1 MDRRPCII
9 GAGMTGLAAAL
20 ASGVPTYESSVLPG
34 GICAS
39 YYVRPGENIRHRS
52 APTDG
57 DAYRFE
63 IGGGHWIWGADP
75 LTMQFIGSLTPLS
88 SYSRRAAVYLAEKDL
103 LVPYPIQY
111 HLGKLGPELAVKVL
125 LEIIQGQCD
134 TATAETLA
142 GWAQR
147 HFGPTLCDL
156 FFDPFHDR
164 YTAGLSQAVAPQ
176 DPAKSPV
183 ELPPVI
189 KGAFNSG
196 STDAGYNPTFFYP
209 RGGLDALARKFA
221 ERSSIHYGMQ
231 VVQIDAKD
239 RVLMFSDHSV
249 IAYSSL
255 VSTLPL
261 VRALELTN
269 TTVDEEHDPFTSVLV
284 LNIGARKGGRC
295 PSEHWIYVP
304 VSEAGFHRVG
314 FYSNVDPSFL
324 PSSAR
329 DGQEHVGIYVELARP
344 GGSVLSDVQVDHL
357 CRTVIKELQAWDW
370 IGETEVVSS
379 TWVETAYTW
388 TRPRSHWVSK
398 SLEALAKQ
406 DIHQVGR
413 YARWASQ
420 VKEQSIT
427 HSIRDG
433 LVAGALLKR
442 LGK

>member
-1 MDRRPCII
+1 MDRGPIVL

-20 ASGVPTYESSVLPG
+20 ASGLPVYESSVAPG

-39 YYVRPGENIRHRS
+39 YYVRPGENIRHHS
-52 APTDG
+52 PPADG
-57 DAYRFE
+57 EAYRFE

-75 LTMQFIGSLTPLS
+75 LILQLIGSLTPLR

-111 HLGKLGPELAVKVL
+111 HLGKLGSELAAQVL
-125 LEIIQGQCD
+125 LEIAQGQGN

-147 HFGPTLCDL
+147 HFGPTLCNL
-156 FFDPFHDR
+156 FFDPFHAR
-164 YTAGLSQAVAPQ
+164 YTAGLSQAIAPQ
-176 DPAKSPV
+176 DPAKSPA
-183 ELPPVI
+183 ELPLVT
-189 KGAFNSG
+189 KGASSSG
-196 STDAGYNPTFFYP
+196 SADAGYNPTFFYP

-221 ERSSIHYGMQ
+221 EGSSIHYGKQ
-231 VVQIDAKD
+231 VVQIDTKD
-239 RVLMFSDHSV
+239 RAVVFSDHSV
-249 IAYSSL
+249 MAYSSL

-261 VRALELTN
+261 VRALVLTN
-269 TTVDEEHDPFTSVLV
+269 TTVDEEPDPFTSILV

-304 VSEAGFHRVG
+304 LSESGFHRVG

-324 PSSAR
+324 PSSVR

-344 GGSVLSDVQVDHL
+344 GGSVLSDVQVDHI
-357 CRTVIKELQAWDW
+357 CRAVIKELRAWDW

-388 TRPRSHWVSK
+388 TRPGSRWVSK
-398 SLEALAKQ
+398 SLEALAKR

-413 YARWASQ
+413 FARWASQ
-420 VKEQSIT
+420 VKDQSIT

-433 LVAGALLKR
+433 LIAGAMLKKLR
-442 LGK
+442 K

>member
-1 MDRRPCII
+1 
-9 GAGMTGLAAAL
+9 MTGLAAAF
-20 ASGVPTYESSVLPG
+20 ASGAPAYESSIAPG

-39 YYVRPGENIRHRS
+39 YYVRPGESTRHHS
-52 APTDG
+52 APADG
-57 DAYRFE
+57 EAYRFE

-75 LTMQFIGSLTPLS
+75 LIMQLIGSLTPLR

-111 HLGKLGPELAVKVL
+111 HLGKLGSESAARILH
-125 LEIIQGQCD
+125 EIDQGQSN

-156 FFDPFHDR
+156 FFDPFHAR
-164 YTAGLSQAVAPQ
+164 YTAGLSEAIAPQ

-183 ELPPVI
+183 ELALVTQ
-189 KGAFNSG
+189 GAISSG
-196 STDAGYNPTFFYP
+196 ATDAGYNPTFFYP
-209 RGGLDALARKFA
+209 SGGLDALARKFA
-221 ERSSIHYGMQ
+221 ERSSIHYGKQ
-231 VVQIDAKD
+231 VVQIDPKD
-239 RVLMFSDHSV
+239 RVVMFSDHSV

-269 TTVDEEHDPFTSVLV
+269 ITVDEEPDPFTSILV
-284 LNIGARKGGRC
+284 LNIGARKEGRC

-329 DGQEHVGIYVELARP
+329 GGQESVGIYVELARP
-344 GGSVLSDVQVDHL
+344 GGSVLSDVQVDHIS
-357 CRTVIKELQAWDW
+357 RAVIKELRAWDW
-370 IGETEVVSS
+370 IGETEVVSP

-388 TRPRSHWVSK
+388 IRPGSRWVSK
-398 SLEALAKQ
+398 SLEALAKR

-413 YARWASQ
+413 FARWVSQ

-433 LVAGALLKR
+433 LVAGAMLKG